1 MKRTAPM
8 NERPDEPASAER
20 VRTGTVESRG
30 EDARRSILGTIVAVV
45 FAALC
50 GVYLANPTLG
60 VFEAIP
66 DNVPFVGNIDEA
78 TATAILISCLGYL
91 GIRLPFLSG
100 RGKFEK
106 R

>member
-1 MKRTAPM
+1 MSEGPEDST
-8 NERPDEPASAER
+8 SAER
-20 VRTGTVESRG
+20 VRSGTVEP
-30 EDARRSILGTIVAVV
+30 AREETPRSMVGTVVAV
-45 FAALC
+45 FLAALC

-66 DNVPFVGNIDEA
+66 DNMPFVGNIDEA

-100 RGKFEK
+100 RGKSEK

>member
-1 MKRTAPM
+1 MTVP
-8 NERPDEPASAER
+8 PDEPASAER
-20 VRTGTVESRG
+20 VRTGTVES
-30 EDARRSILGTIVAVV
+30 AREPEPRSMIGAILAILLAT
-45 FAALC
+45 LC

-66 DNVPFVGNIDEA
+66 DNLPIVGNLDEA
-78 TATAILISCLGYL
+78 TATALLLSCLGYL

-100 RGKFEK
+100 RGKSSK

>member
-1 MKRTAPM
+1 MSVPP
-8 NERPDEPASAER
+8 EESASAER
-20 VRTGTVESRG
+20 VRTGAVEP
-30 EDARRSILGTIVAVV
+30 AREEAPPSIVASI
-45 FAALC
+45 FAVLIATLSV
-50 GVYLANPTLG
+50 VYLANPTLG
-60 VFEAIP
+60 VFEIIP

-100 RGKFEK
+100 RGKTEK

>member
-1 MKRTAPM
+1 MSAP
-8 NERPDEPASAER
+8 PDEPSSAER
-20 VRTGTVESRG
+20 VRTGTVESAS
-30 EDARRSILGTIVAVV
+30 EEAPRSLVGTALAVLVAT
-45 FAALC
+45 LC

-60 VFEAIP
+60 VFEIIP
-66 DNVPFVGNIDEA
+66 DNIPFVGNIDEA

-100 RGKFEK
+100 REKSEK

>member
-1 MKRTAPM
+1 MSVP
-8 NERPDEPASAER
+8 PDERSSAES
-20 VRTGTVESRG
+20 VRTGTVEPARDEASR
-30 EDARRSILGTIVAVV
+30 SMVGTVVAVV

-60 VFEAIP
+60 VFELIP
-66 DNVPFVGNIDEA
+66 DNLPFVGNLDEA

-91 GIRLPFLSG
+91 GIRLPFLSA
-100 RGKFEK
+100 RGKSEK